1 MKIAII
7 SDIHGNYWALAKVLK
22 DIERN
27 KPDIILNL
35 GDSLYGPLKPKQ
47 TYDLIKS
54 YNIISI
60 SGNQDRNIVENHA
73 KVDVHHTLKY
83 VVHDIND
90 EVMAWLTDMP
100 KTKNVSDDVFICHGT
115 PAYDTT
121 YMLEAIKEGFKT
133 VNDNAVIDNYLKDVS
148 QRFVFCGHSHTH
160 RIVQTLKHIVVN
172 PGSVGLPAYDDE
184 HPIYHKTESFNPF
197 TQYCIVEIHG
207 EEFSINQ
214 INLPY
219 EHEKAAA
226 LASQNNRLDW
236 AKWLM
241 GGKI

>member
-1 MKIAII
+1 MKIAVL
-7 SDIHGNYWALAKVLK
+7 SDIHGNYWALTKVLK
-22 DIERN
+22 DIERR

-47 TYDLIKS
+47 TYKLLKS
-54 YNIISI
+54 YDILSI

-73 KVDVHHTLKY
+73 KADAHYTLKY
-83 VVHDIND
+83 VASDIND
-90 EVMAWLTDMP
+90 EILSWLGALP
-100 KTKNVSDDVFICHGT
+100 KTKTVNPDVFICHGT

-121 YMLEAIKEGFKT
+121 YMLEALKDGFKT
-133 VNDNAVIDNYLKDVS
+133 VNDDSVIDGYLKDVA

-160 RIVQTLKHIVVN
+160 RIVQTPRHIVIN

-197 TQYCIVEIHG
+197 TQYSIIEIQG
-207 EEFSINQ
+207 TEFIINQ
-214 INLPY
+214 INLLY

-226 LASQNNRLDW
+226 LAARNNRPDW
-236 AKWLM
+236 SKWLN
-241 GGKI
+241 GGRI